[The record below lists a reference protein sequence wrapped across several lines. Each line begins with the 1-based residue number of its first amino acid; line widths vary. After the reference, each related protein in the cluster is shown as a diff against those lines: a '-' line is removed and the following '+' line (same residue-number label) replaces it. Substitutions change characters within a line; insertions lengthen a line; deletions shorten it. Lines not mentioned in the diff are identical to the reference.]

1 MDAAL
6 RTRPF
11 QVFSSWSQLPFW
23 KVTPVAEGLR
33 LDLIDL
39 RFGTPDHPGF
49 ATVTAIVD
57 SSGKILNAGFGI

>member
-6 RTRPF
+6 ATRPF

-23 KVTPVAEGLR
+23 KVTPVVDGLR

-39 RFGTPDHPGF
+39 RFGDPDHPGF
-49 ATVTAIVD
+49 AGVSAVVD
-57 SSGKILNAGFGI
+57 RTGKVLRAGF